1 MRFCLN
7 SIRKIIIRVTSSKR
21 YQNVRS
27 DQTILGPFANVT
39 LTLCVSWV
47 TSSALGIPE
56 YPSDVPPGVKPYW
69 KVMRT
74 TIKARISLNF
84 GQIRPMTEELSVISR
99 LEISL

>member
-7 SIRKIIIRVTSSKR
+7 SIRKIIMRVTSSKR

-47 TSSALGIPE
+47 VAHIMFQSIVVCPIFDIGIC
-56 YPSDVPPGVKPYW
+56 
-69 KVMRT
+69 
-74 TIKARISLNF
+74 
-84 GQIRPMTEELSVISR
+84 VISNFAIT
-99 LEISL
+99 E